1 MTDQLRPRETRT
13 PVHITS
19 RASLPSGVMML
30 AAMLMLAPG
39 STFAQQADDVPAG
52 SQAMSD
58 LVELGESV
66 DAYPDDNSLPS
77 LPNLF
82 QRALEHDAQLS
93 RQRFELQATEQ
104 EVPMARSHLL
114 PDLTASA
121 SYLWQDST
129 NVQTSP
135 EDFGVNQPAQRPGEI
150 DETFW
155 QLQLRQPLF
164 SLERW
169 RGMERARAQVGVAE
183 LELAL
188 AERELAL
195 QVSEAY
201 VNAYLSS
208 RKLGLLEA
216 QQEALELQAHQAQ
229 RAFDLGVGDRIN
241 LLEAGSRLDQA
252 VADAVLAENELDD
265 ALNELERLTGITP
278 DFGSFQ
284 LGDLSAANVQQDWGA
299 QADWMAR
306 IGNNLSVLRA
316 QAEKQVNRS
325 DTRAR
330 RGGYYPELDLSLSY
344 SDRDSHDELRTS
356 EDYRASLELSVPIY
370 RGGLTRA
377 SVRQG
382 ELRTMASQE
391 AVDNELNLARQE
403 VRHRLRSL
411 NGNVRRLD
419 ALGRAIESSEL
430 FLEAAE
436 RGEQLG
442 LRDLVDVL
450 DARASLYDQR
460 IQYVDTLGRYVIDRL
475 ALQSAVGA
483 LGTEDLGQVMQLL
496 SSITPSHS

>member
-1 MTDQLRPRETRT
+1 
-13 PVHITS
+13 
-19 RASLPSGVMML
+19 MML
-30 AAMLMLAPG
+30 AAVLMLAPA

-52 SQAMSD
+52 SEAMSQ
-58 LVELGESV
+58 LASLGESD
-66 DAYPDDNSLPS
+66 DAFAGGSSLPS

-93 RQRFELQATEQ
+93 RQRFELEATEQ
-104 EVPMARSHLL
+104 EVPIARSHLL
-114 PDLTASA
+114 PDVSASA

-129 NVQTSP
+129 NIQTSP
-135 EDFGVNQPAQRPGEI
+135 EDFDLDQPAQRPGEI

-155 QLQLRQPLF
+155 QVQLRQPLF

-183 LELAL
+183 LDLAL

-241 LLEAGSRLDQA
+241 LLEASSRMDQA
-252 VADAVLAENELDD
+252 IADAVLAENELDD
-265 ALNELERLTGITP
+265 ALNELERLTGVSP
-278 DFGSFQ
+278 DFGSTQ
-284 LGDLSAANVQQDWGA
+284 LGDLSAADVQQDWGDE
-299 QADWMAR
+299 ADWMER

-316 QAEKQVNRS
+316 LAERQATDS
-325 DTRAR
+325 DTRVR

-370 RGGLTRA
+370 RGGRTRA

-391 AVDNELNLARQE
+391 ALDNERNLARQE

-411 NGNVRRLD
+411 NGSVRRLD
-419 ALGRAIESSEL
+419 ALNRAIESSEL
-430 FLEAAE
+430 FLQAAE

-460 IQYVDTLGRYVIDRL
+460 IQFVDTLGRYVLDRL
-475 ALQSAVGA
+475 VLHSAVGA
-483 LGTEDLGQVMQLL
+483 LGSEDLEQVMALL
-496 SSITPSHS
+496 IRISHSPTAE